1 MRSVHVD
8 ALSRTIT
15 TLGGCLWADVDPVA
29 AEHDLVTIGGTISH
43 TSISGLTLGG
53 ACGWLSGQHGL
64 EIGNLLS
71 VDLVLADGR
80 SIVVSPNENEDLF
93 WAIRG
98 AGQSFG
104 VATSFTYRA
113 FEQPNPVFAGER
125 HLCAG
130 PGGDGGVQDRR
141 EANAK
146 DEGSSVEW

>member
-8 ALSRTIT
+8 ALSRTINA
-15 TLGGCLWADVDPVA
+15 LGGCLWADVDAVA
-29 AEHDLVTIGGTISH
+29 AEHDLVTVGGTINH
-43 TSISGLTLGG
+43 TGIGGFTLGG
-53 ACGWLSGQHGL
+53 GCGWLSGQHGP
-64 EIGNLLS
+64 EIENLLS

-80 SIVVSPNENEDLF
+80 SIVVSTYENEDLF

-125 HLCAG
+125 HHCFG
-130 PGGDGGVQDRR
+130 PGGDGGVQDR
-141 EANAK
+141 A
-146 DEGSSVEW
+146 GG